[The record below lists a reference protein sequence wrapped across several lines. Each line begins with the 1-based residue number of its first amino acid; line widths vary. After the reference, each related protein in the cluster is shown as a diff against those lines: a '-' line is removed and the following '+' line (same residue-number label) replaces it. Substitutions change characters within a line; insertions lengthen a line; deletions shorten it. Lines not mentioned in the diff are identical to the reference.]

1 MKNVDI
7 NNFKDT
13 IDKILS
19 KSPNTPIIIIQGDHG
34 FWFLSGEKGKKKSHT
49 ILNAYLLPG
58 GGGEK
63 LYPSITPV
71 NSFRLLFYEYFG
83 TRYKLIEPVAIINFI
98 GKPAEK
104 NEVNSGAFSNAVQ

>member
-1 MKNVDI
+1 MEILDI
-7 NNFKDT
+7 NYFKDA
-13 IDKILS
+13 IDTILS

-34 FWFLSGEKGKKKSHT
+34 FRFLSGEKGKKKSHT

-71 NSFRLLFYEYFG
+71 NSFQLLFYQYSG
-83 TRYKLIEPVAIINFI
+83 THYKLIEPIAIINFI
-98 GKPAEK
+98 YKPAEK
-104 NEVNSGAFSNAVQ
+104 NEVNSEAFSNAVQ